1 MIWSREYEQSEAF
14 RTLFSKLGAQLTGV
28 KRAWAMMLSYKA
40 FSANSVQDNN
50 DLTQV
55 GRDLEDKKINNY
67 KNKYG
72 RTRVHIYGIRK
83 ELEKTLEF

>member
-1 MIWSREYEQSEAF
+1 MIWSREYEQSDTF
-14 RTLFSKLGAQLTGV
+14 RTLFSKLGAGLIGV
-28 KRAWAMMLSYKA
+28 KRAWAIMLSYKA
-40 FSANSVQDNN
+40 FPANSVQDNN

-67 KNKYG
+67 ENKYG
-72 RTRVHIYGIRK
+72 RIRVHIYGIRK